1 MNMRNKLFFILPI
14 AVSALTGCARLD
26 IKSKYDIYLDTPA
39 FSDGDYDFYFTPV
52 KEKVKD
58 ENHIV
63 SFSMVLVYSGQSS
76 VSFRFYD
83 PVITNEISEK
93 VTYTQGYKVERY
105 QLTPDSYQIIDFNCE
120 LPVSYAQENHNFSF
134 QYLDKQ
140 LIFHLYERPDDI
152 REKFDVTFVL
162 GEGVSQVRQ
171 IPEGRS
177 PIDYPWISDDYLM
190 SAPEFYSDEEMT
202 EEIDSEFVITGP
214 TTLYCVPGQI
224 LDFAAIDESSYAVSK
239 VNFVPTNGEIVFP
252 KTFDGKN
259 VTKINDSVTARLK
272 KLNVVYL
279 PRYAEIAENN
289 FTHHALSI
297 IHFEGDEEQ
306 WKAINKSAISEDV
319 VIVYNSYK
327 L

>member
-1 MNMRNKLFFILPI
+1 MRNKLFFILPI

-26 IKSKYDIYLDTPA
+26 VKTINEIYLDTPA
-39 FSDGDYDFYFTPV
+39 FSDGDYDFYFTPI
-52 KEKVKD
+52 KEKTNE

-63 SFSMVLVYSGQSS
+63 SFSMLLVYSGQSS

-83 PVITNEISEK
+83 PIITNEISGK
-93 VTYTQGYKVERY
+93 KTYTQGYQVERY
-105 QLTPDSYQIIDFNCE
+105 KLTPDSYQVVDFNCE
-120 LPVSYAQENHNFSF
+120 LPVSYAQEKHNFSF

-140 LIFHLYERPDDI
+140 LVFHLYERPDDI
-152 REKFDVTFVL
+152 REKYDVTFVL
-162 GEGVSQVRQ
+162 GEGVSEVRQ

-177 PIDYPWISDDYLM
+177 PIDYPWISEDYLM
-190 SAPEFYSDEEMT
+190 SASTFYSDAELS

-214 TTLYCVPGQI
+214 TTLYCVPEQI
-224 LDFAAIDESSYAVSK
+224 LDFEVIDEASYAVSK

-252 KTFDGKN
+252 KTYDGKI
-259 VTKINDSVTARLK
+259 VTKINDNVTSRLK
-272 KLNVVYL
+272 KLNIVYL
-279 PRYAEIAENN
+279 PKYAEIAENN

-306 WKAINKSAISEDV
+306 WKAINKSTISEDV
-319 VIVYNSYK
+319 VIFFNSYK